1 MKLGIVTDVQVV
13 EHQGRL
19 VSPSAMLPQVAAF
32 CPYFEEVLIFSP
44 PPPVFDPGGSRL
56 YRVEKGNIRVV
67 AIPGFRPRKLYG
79 FLMTWPGVWAGLRR
93 VLRQADLVN
102 IRMPSLC
109 GLVGRALCA
118 QMRIPY
124 FVSIH
129 GDAAEQFRIAR
140 ARGGWRWILPYL
152 AWVRKLDMLAVA
164 RNSVV
169 FATSRE
175 ILEQIQPVAR
185 SVHLIFSTLLN
196 ESDLAAQGKEL
207 DRSRPLRLLYV
218 GQVAI
223 HKGMGYAF
231 EAMRLL
237 ADRGVAFEFHVVGDG
252 PLIESGRE
260 FARQHGLEKR
270 FVFHGF
276 VPHGSELMAHYAR
289 ADIFVFPSLSEGSPK
304 VMFEAMAQGVPVVA
318 TRVGGIP
325 DYACDGIHGRLV
337 EARSPERLTE
347 AVMELTTDAAWYFRA
362 SQACL
367 ETASELT
374 LAAVTAGWVDQLADM
389 GLYRLPGRMVKGGV
403 GRTGGCSVMVGGA
416 AVAPVSREGP

>member
-1 MKLGIVTDVQVV
+1 MKLAIVTDVQVI
-13 EHQGRL
+13 EHKGRL

-32 CPYFEEVLIFSP
+32 CPYFDEVLIFSP
-44 PPPVFDPGGSRL
+44 LPAVFDPRGSRL

-79 FLMTWPGVWAGLRR
+79 FLMTWPVVWAGLRR
-93 VLRQADLVN
+93 VLSQADLVN

-109 GLVGRALCA
+109 GLVGRALCG

-140 ARGGWRWILPYL
+140 ARGGWRRILPYL
-152 AWVRKLDMLAVA
+152 AWLRRLDMLAVA

-175 ILEQIQPVAR
+175 ILEQVKPVAR

-196 ESDLAAQGKEL
+196 ESDLAGQAKQL
-207 DRSRPLRLLYV
+207 DRSRPVRLLYV
-218 GQVAI
+218 GQVAV
-223 HKGMGYAF
+223 HKGMNYAF

-237 ADRGVAFEFHVVGDG
+237 ADRGVDFEFHVVGDG
-252 PLIESGRE
+252 PMIRTGRE
-260 FARQHGLEKR
+260 FARRHGLEKR

-276 VPHGSELMAHYAR
+276 VSHGSELMAHYAR
-289 ADIFVFPSLSEGSPK
+289 ADIFVFPSLSETTAK
-304 VMFEAMAQGVPVVA
+304 VVLEAMAKGVPLVA

-347 AVMELTTDAAWYFRA
+347 AVMELTTDAAWYSRA
-362 SQACL
+362 SQACI

-374 LAAVTAGWVDQLADM
+374 LGAVTTGWVEQLADM
-389 GLYRLPGRMVKGGV
+389 GLYRLAGRMIRGALGV
-403 GRTGGCSVMVGGA
+403 RLGVR
-416 AVAPVSREGP
+416 

>member
-13 EHQGRL
+13 EHKGRL

-44 PPPVFDPGGSRL
+44 LPPVFDPSGSRL

-109 GLVGRALCA
+109 ALVGRALCA

-140 ARGGWRWILPYL
+140 SRGGWRRILPYL
-152 AWVRKLDMLAVA
+152 AWVRRLDMLAVA
-164 RNSVV
+164 HNSVV

-175 ILEQIQPVAR
+175 IFEQVKPVAR

-196 ESDLAAQGKEL
+196 ESDLAGQAKEL

-223 HKGMGYAF
+223 HKGMDYAF

-237 ADRGVAFEFHVVGDG
+237 ADRGVDFEFHVVGDG

-260 FARQHGLEKR
+260 FARRLGLEKR

-289 ADIFVFPSLSEGSPK
+289 AAIFVFPSLSETTAK
-304 VMFEAMAQGVPVVA
+304 VVLEAMAKGVPLVA

-325 DYACDGIHGRLV
+325 DYAREGIHGRLV
-337 EARSPERLTE
+337 RAGCSEALADGVLSVADSKGRYRNMS
-347 AVMELTTDAAWYFRA
+347 A
-362 SQACL
+362 ACL
-367 ETASELT
+367 STASKMTVGVAMLRQMRMLGE
-374 LAAVTAGWVDQLADM
+374 V
-389 GLYRLPGRMVKGGV
+389 GLYQ
-403 GRTGGCSVMVGGA
+403 
-416 AVAPVSREGP
+416 APVLRDALAR

>member
-44 PPPVFDPGGSRL
+44 LPPVFDPGGSRL
-56 YRVEKGNIRVV
+56 HRVEKGNIRVV
-67 AIPGFRPRKLYG
+67 PIPGFRPRKLYG

-152 AWVRKLDMLAVA
+152 AWVQELDMLAVA

-169 FATSRE
+169 FATSEE
-175 ILEQIQPVAR
+175 ILKRVQPIAR
-185 SVHLIFSTLLN
+185 SAHLTVSSLLD
-196 ESDLAAQGKEL
+196 ESDLAGQAKKL

-218 GQVAI
+218 GQVAV
-223 HKGMGYAF
+223 HKGMDYAF
-231 EAMRLL
+231 EAMRIL
-237 ADRGVAFEFHVVGDG
+237 AERGLDYEFHVVGEG
-252 PLIESGRE
+252 PMITTGRD
-260 FARQHGLEKR
+260 FARRYGLAERFFFHGL
-270 FVFHGF
+270 
-276 VPHGSELMAHYAR
+276 VPHDSRLLEHYR
-289 ADIFVFPSLSEGSPK
+289 RGDVFVFPSLSEGSPK
-304 VMFEAMAQGVPVVA
+304 VIVEAMAQAMPVVSTA
-318 TRVGGIP
+318 VGAVP
-325 DYACDGIHGRLV
+325 SYTSDGVHGRLV
-337 EARSPERLTE
+337 PRRDSVAIAEGI
-347 AVMELTTDAAWYFRA
+347 VELAADPDQYVRMSAACLARA
-362 SQACL
+362 SQ
-367 ETASELT
+367 LT
-374 LAAVTAGWVDQLADM
+374 RRRVTEKWIDDLRQA
-389 GLYRLPGRMVKGGV
+389 GLYGGPS
-403 GRTGGCSVMVGGA
+403 TGG
-416 AVAPVSREGP
+416 